1 MLNSNKLGKRIK
13 QARKEKHMTAETF
26 AEKVGISISFLREIE
41 RGNKKPSISN
51 FVEIAN
57 ALEVSADELLKDNI
71 HASEPLILQGIA
83 AELEG
88 LPTEQIY
95 IIENMVRAIKTSRD
109 DNTL

>member
-88 LPTEQIY
+88 LTPKQINL
-95 IIENMVRAIKTSRD
+95 IEKVVKAMKSAFQD
-109 DNTL
+109 ED

>member
-83 AELEG
+83 AELED
-88 LPTEQIY
+88 LTPKQINL
-95 IIENMVRAIKTSRD
+95 IEKVVKAMKSAFQD
-109 DNTL
+109 ED

>member
-41 RGNKKPSISN
+41 RGHKKPSISN

-88 LPTEQIY
+88 LTPKQINL
-95 IIENMVRAIKTSRD
+95 IEKVVKAMKSAFQD
-109 DNTL
+109 ED